1 MSLAIRSACRRAAL
15 SGASPARSTQLY
27 PTNSSSNA
35 AFQQRNQHTIEDQI
49 KSVRERS
56 NSPNP
61 HKINTSNATKY
72 TKVAYTHCETSKRG
86 LHYNSEPKPTPNNM
100 RERSTTV
107 ASYYNQTAIDNAAA
121 KKSVRLTPATIM
133 YAGHSF
139 DGSHIMV
146 RFYGIVSTTPHH
158 PHYSIIMQNE
168 MAYKYIIIS
177 EKCTISSSR
186 ITNSYCP

>member
-1 MSLAIRSACRRAAL
+1 MSLAIRSACRRAAI

-27 PTNSSSNA
+27 PTSSSSNIA
-35 AFQQRNQHTIEDQI
+35 VQLRDQHTIEDQI
-49 KSVRERS
+49 KSGRERS

-61 HKINTSNATKY
+61 HKINTTNTTKY
-72 TKVAYTHCETSKRG
+72 TKVAYTHSETSKRG
-86 LHYNSEPKPTPNNM
+86 LHYNSEPRPTPNNI

-107 ASYYNQTAIDNAAA
+107 ASYYNQTAIDNAAT

-146 RFYGIVSTTPHH
+146 RFYCVVLATLNPLRYRAI
-158 PHYSIIMQNE
+158 E
-168 MAYKYIIIS
+168 
-177 EKCTISSSR
+177 
-186 ITNSYCP
+186 